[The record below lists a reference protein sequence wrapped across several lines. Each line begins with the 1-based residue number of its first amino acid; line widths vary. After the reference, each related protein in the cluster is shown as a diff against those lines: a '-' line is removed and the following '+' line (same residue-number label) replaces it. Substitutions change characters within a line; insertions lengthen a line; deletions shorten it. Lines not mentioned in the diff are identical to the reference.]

1 MTGANGPKKGFNMQA
16 ELSDKARAFL
26 AKNPTVVGRVLG
38 CNVYEH
44 PTLGDE
50 APLLMI
56 TSEGQLRVLS
66 FYELPSED
74 ELALELSRI

>member
-1 MTGANGPKKGFNMQA
+1 MMQDK
-16 ELSDKARAFL
+16 LSDKARAFL
-26 AKNPTVVGRVLG
+26 ARKPTLVGRVLG

-50 APLLMI
+50 SPLYMV
-56 TSEGQLRVLS
+56 TSEGQLRILA

-74 ELALELSRI
+74 ELSRELSRV